1 MDLIFLS
8 RCLDKYLL
16 KLYSRIIV
24 LLKTEKIGEKRRILS
39 VYLGIKSFG
48 ESICKVYKILMIKG
62 IKTVEKDIKT
72 RYTVI

>member
-16 KLYSRIIV
+16 KLYSSII
-24 LLKTEKIGEKRRILS
+24 LLKTEKIDEKRRILA